1 MPTKAEIESRITRIY
16 TVFKKTMPPIAIPYP
31 SITVA
36 TQRTHRDARA
46 LFVARTGAAAI
57 PANDQ
62 AVELIRGPKGSAII
76 VRKEQIKSLDHL
88 YHALWAELGRFYIST
103 AAIHPAE
110 TKEMEA
116 GRDFW
121 FTFAPEAIANRV
133 ERALRMNADTY
144 SSAVPIKAETIEWPE
159 EQWRHVYDEL
169 KLQLLSI
176 YGKRSIQISELAIHL
191 AASITDDL
199 LVDMIEK
206 GRAGELPGRKGQ
218 PFDPIGVDMMPVEM
232 RKPMM
237 ELIALLEAQMAR
249 EQFWE
254 VDEKTLGRIGQLIC
268 AMNEAYLA
276 IIADE
281 LIRDELEAAPIPK
294 GDALLFDE
302 EWPDL
307 PEID

>member
-36 TQRTHRDARA
+36 TQRTYRDARA

-62 AVELIRGPKGSAII
+62 AVELIRGPKGSAVI

-103 AAIHPAE
+103 AAIHSAE
-110 TKEMEA
+110 TKEMET

-121 FTFAPEAIANRV
+121 FAFAPEAIANRV
-133 ERALRMNADTY
+133 ERALRMNSDTY
-144 SSAVPIKAETIEWPE
+144 SSAVPVKAETIEWPE
-159 EQWRHVYDEL
+159 EQWRLVYDEL

-176 YGKRSIQISELAIHL
+176 YGKKSIQISELAIHL

-206 GRAGELPGRKGQ
+206 GRAGELPGRKSQ

-254 VDEKTLGRIGQLIC
+254 VDGKTLGRIGQLIG

-294 GDALLFDE
+294 EDALLWDE

>member
-1 MPTKAEIESRITRIY
+1 M
-16 TVFKKTMPPIAIPYP
+16 
-31 SITVA
+31 
-36 TQRTHRDARA
+36 
-46 LFVARTGAAAI
+46 
-57 PANDQ
+57 
-62 AVELIRGPKGSAII
+62 
-76 VRKEQIKSLDHL
+76 
-88 YHALWAELGRFYIST
+88 
-103 AAIHPAE
+103 
-110 TKEMEA
+110 
-116 GRDFW
+116 
-121 FTFAPEAIANRV
+121 
-133 ERALRMNADTY
+133 
-144 SSAVPIKAETIEWPE
+144 
-159 EQWRHVYDEL
+159 
-169 KLQLLSI
+169 
-176 YGKRSIQISELAIHL
+176 
-191 AASITDDL
+191 
-199 LVDMIEK
+199 DMIEK

-254 VDEKTLGRIGQLIC
+254 VDEKTLGRIGQLIGG
-268 AMNEAYLA
+268 MNEAYLA